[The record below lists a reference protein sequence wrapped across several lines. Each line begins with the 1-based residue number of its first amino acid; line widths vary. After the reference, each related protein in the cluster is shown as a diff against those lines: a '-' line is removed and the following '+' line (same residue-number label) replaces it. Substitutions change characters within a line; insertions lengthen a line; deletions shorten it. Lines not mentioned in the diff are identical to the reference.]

1 MDNPGPWG
9 PRPLAIGFVTAAG
22 LLMAAGFLAADDL
35 PGRFLAGVAAVGL
48 LVFAAGSWRARPKLA
63 ITGDGLVYRGWL
75 STRTLR
81 RTDIDLIRITEFRRW
96 GRTVR
101 LLEIDVKSGAHDK
114 GHDKG
119 RDKADDTHLLVLSR
133 WDLGGDPLD
142 VLDALTDAGYAR
154 GR

>member
-35 PGRFLAGVAAVGL
+35 PGRFLSGVAAVGL

-101 LLEIDVKSGAHDK
+101 LLEIDAKSDAE
-114 GHDKG
+114 
-119 RDKADDTHLLVLSR
+119 DTQLLVLSR